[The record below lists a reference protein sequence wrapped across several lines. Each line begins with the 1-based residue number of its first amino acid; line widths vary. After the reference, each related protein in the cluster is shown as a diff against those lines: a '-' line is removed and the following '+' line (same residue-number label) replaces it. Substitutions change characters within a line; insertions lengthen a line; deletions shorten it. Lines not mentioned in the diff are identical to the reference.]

1 MITYIEGTL
10 TTFTEFPPRAV
21 VLTSGGVGYQVSLP
35 VFVYE
40 SLKRKNI
47 EPGANAKFHIF
58 YSVSERQPMPV
69 LVGFESPE
77 ERAFFEQFVQVEGI
91 GPTKAAAALV
101 MPVPTIARAIE
112 TSDATTLQA
121 MPGIGARAAQKIV
134 ATLKGKVTEA
144 AMLPDGTETDTV
156 APVSSARHDVIG
168 ILVSLGYRNA
178 EAATIVDD
186 VLTREP
192 ELADDEQR
200 LLQEALRAN
209 PTATAATMH

>member
-21 VLTSGGVGYQVSLP
+21 VLTSGGVGYQISLP

-40 SLKRKNI
+40 SLKSKNTQ
-47 EPGANAKFHIF
+47 PGATAQFHIF

-144 AMLPDGTETDTV
+144 AMLPDGTETETKP
-156 APVSSARHDVIG
+156 PVSSARHDVIG
-168 ILVSLGYRNA
+168 ILVSLGYRDA
-178 EAATIVDD
+178 EAVMLVDET
-186 VLTREP
+186 LAREP
-192 ELADDEQR
+192 DLADDEQR

-209 PTATAATMH
+209 PTAAAATVR

>member
-10 TTFTEFPPRAV
+10 TSFTEFPPRAV
-21 VLTSGGVGYQVSLP
+21 VLTSGGVGYLVSLP

-40 SLKRKNI
+40 SLKRKDVQ
-47 EPGANAKFHIF
+47 PGETARFHIF

-144 AMLPDGTETDTV
+144 AMLPDGTETDTEP
-156 APVSSARHDVIG
+156 ARSSARNDVIG

-178 EAATIVDD
+178 EAVTIVDET
-186 VLTREP
+186 LTREP
-192 ELADDEQR
+192 ELANDEQR
-200 LLQEALRAN
+200 LLQEALRGNQSAI
-209 PTATAATMH
+209 ATAR